1 MLPKLDIML
10 SRDST
15 FRQVTSLKI
24 SYPTFAI
31 EALSRRMADFAFM
44 LRDYKYA
51 STVYDSLRRDF
62 AQDRAWRYAAAATE
76 MYGFSLLLS
85 HTYFLPSSP
94 PTKVQAPFTTL
105 QHIDITSWLEQAV
118 LAYHSRAPAN
128 QIQLDALR
136 ISVLYYE
143 AWKTMGEWR
152 GVGAALVKG
161 AGEADE
167 VPSAVLIEEAAGA
180 DIKGGKSER
189 GGRRRAHHLVMA
201 ARRYETAGLVSPP
214 ASLTIATDHAESLLE
229 EMPGSSESG
238 VQVYTLDCCS
248 G

>member
-1 MLPKLDIML
+1 
-10 SRDST
+10 
-15 FRQVTSLKI
+15 VTSLTI

-31 EALSRRMADFAFM
+31 EALSRRLADFAFM

-51 STVYDSLRRDF
+51 STIYDSLRRDF

-118 LAYHSRAPAN
+118 LAYHGRAPAN

-167 VPSAVLIEEAAGA
+167 VPSGA

-201 ARRYETAGLVSPP
+201 ARRYETAGLVRLPSVPK
-214 ASLTIATDHAESLLE
+214 TITDPAESLLE
-229 EMPGSSESG
+229 EMPGSRESG
-238 VQVYTLDCCS
+238 IQVYTLDRCS
-248 G
+248 GQDRIFPWSSGIHPWRE